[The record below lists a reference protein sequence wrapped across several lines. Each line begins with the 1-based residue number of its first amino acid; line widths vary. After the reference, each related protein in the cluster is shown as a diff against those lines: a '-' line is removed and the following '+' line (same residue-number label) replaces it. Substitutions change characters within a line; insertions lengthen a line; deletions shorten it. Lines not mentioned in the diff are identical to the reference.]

1 LAKSRKE
8 KEIIMTETEM
18 MKRKLEIIRL
28 ILDCN
33 DESVLLQC
41 EMILKEATE

>member
-1 LAKSRKE
+1 
-8 KEIIMTETEM
+8 MTETEM

-28 ILDCN
+28 ILDFN

>member
-28 ILDCN
+28 ILDFN